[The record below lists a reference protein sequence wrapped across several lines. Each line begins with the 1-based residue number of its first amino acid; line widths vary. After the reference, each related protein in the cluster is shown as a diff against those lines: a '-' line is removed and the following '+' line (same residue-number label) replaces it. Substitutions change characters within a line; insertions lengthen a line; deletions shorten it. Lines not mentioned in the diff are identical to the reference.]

1 MPRQIQ
7 WRKNRLFQQK
17 VLKQL
22 NSTSKKNEVGFLSN
36 NILKK
41 NSKWI
46 KELNVRYKTMK
57 ILDENTGVHLY
68 NLGLD
73 NGF

>member
-46 KELNVRYKTMK
+46 KELNVRYKAMK